1 MPGEIPRSLQEREAG
16 TMASGWK
23 GMLTAGGLV
32 VVGAIAGLYALHA
45 RQMEPA
51 TPVALES
58 GGVTVYK
65 TPT

>member
-1 MPGEIPRSLQEREAG
+1 
-16 TMASGWK
+16 MASNWK

-32 VVGAIAGLYALHA
+32 GIGVIAGLYALQA
-45 RQMEPA
+45 RRMEPVP
-51 TPVALES
+51 PVALES

>member
-1 MPGEIPRSLQEREAG
+1 
-16 TMASGWK
+16 MASGWK

-32 VVGAIAGLYALHA
+32 VVGAVAGLYALHA
-45 RQMEPA
+45 RQMGPA
-51 TPVALES
+51 TPVALGS